1 MSEHESLTPP
11 KVQGVSR
18 RTLIEGAAWSL
29 PVIAVAVA
37 APAAS
42 ASGDIGAFSLNGT
55 CGVLGVLGPGFLL
68 TASATAPI
76 PSGTVID
83 ITGTGVANI
92 GVFTTTGGTAT
103 VTVISPTARRITT
116 TSDIPAG
123 AAIAMRTTLSITVAF
138 TLPAA
143 TTLPDGWTGTG
154 SKPNGTV
161 TSTLVLCSAT

>member
-1 MSEHESLTPP
+1 MAEHESPTPP

-18 RTLIEGAAWSL
+18 RPLIVHGPGLL
-29 PVIAVAVA
+29 PSAS
-37 APAAS
+37 APA
-42 ASGDIGAFSLNGT
+42 
-55 CGVLGVLGPGFLL
+55 PPP
-68 TASATAPI
+68 SATA
-76 PSGTVID
+76 ID
-83 ITGTGVANI
+83 TTGTGVANI
-92 GVFTTTGGTAT
+92 GVFTITGGTAT

-138 TLPAA
+138 TLAAA